1 MFQFVIGFSAGAAFA
16 SFLTSKGAAGV
27 LAHGEL
33 TPPRKK
39 VLSHLL
45 ANVHGPDQLRK
56 AARLFGA
63 EGLKVPA
70 AMLEGKAKQV
80 DQQAQIAEEWCI
92 RARANDQNA
101 MASIIATREEADK
114 GNPRAKVSCW
124 LIERWLDANPPA
136 DESTRAG
143 SRSAWRVCSWRS
155 SRTGWFDRARLKVFH
170 GIVERQHL
178 TRRG

>member
-1 MFQFVIGFSAGAAFA
+1 MFQFVLGFSAGAAFA
-16 SFLTSKGAAGV
+16 SYIGKGGTV

-56 AARLFGA
+56 MSRLFGA

-101 MASIIATREEADK
+101 MASIIETRNQAEQ

-136 DESTRAG
+136 EEAPTSAVALHGAFAAG
-143 SRSAWRVCSWRS
+143 EAPPPEELPEEGYQ
-155 SRTGWFDRARLKVFH
+155 TAT
-170 GIVERQHL
+170 E
-178 TRRG
+178 

>member
-1 MFQFVIGFSAGAAFA
+1 MYQFVLGFSAGAALA
-16 SFLTSKGAAGV
+16 SFLTSKGAANV

-39 VLSHLL
+39 VLAHIL

-63 EGLKVPA
+63 EGLKTSA
-70 AMLEGKAKQV
+70 AMLENKAKQV

-92 RARANDQNA
+92 RARAHDQNA
-101 MASIIATREEADK
+101 MGAIIATREQAAQ

-124 LIERWLDANPPA
+124 LIERWLDANPPDEVPASTA
-136 DESTRAG
+136 DVHGAFAAG
-143 SRSAWRVCSWRS
+143 EAPEPD
-155 SRTGWFDRARLKVFH
+155 G
-170 GIVERQHL
+170 L
-178 TRRG
+178 TEPS

>member
-1 MFQFVIGFSAGAAFA
+1 MFQFVLGFSAGAAFA
-16 SFLTSKGAAGV
+16 SFLAKGGHV

-56 AARLFGA
+56 MARMFGQ
-63 EGLKVPA
+63 EGHKQAA

-80 DQQAQIAEEWCI
+80 DQQAEIAEEWCI

-101 MASIIATREEADK
+101 MGAIIATREQAEQ

-124 LIERWLDANPPA
+124 LIERWLDANPPPG
-136 DESTRAG
+136 EVPSSTPEAHGAFAAG
-143 SRSAWRVCSWRS
+143 EAPEPDGMTEPS
-155 SRTGWFDRARLKVFH
+155 
-170 GIVERQHL
+170 
-178 TRRG
+178 

>member
-56 AARLFGA
+56 MSRMFGQ
-63 EGLKVPA
+63 EGLKTAA

-92 RARANDQNA
+92 RARAHDQNA
-101 MASIIATREEADK
+101 MASIIETRNQAEL

-136 DESTRAG
+136 EEAPPPALEAHGAFAAG
-143 SRSAWRVCSWRS
+143 EPPEPD
-155 SRTGWFDRARLKVFH
+155 G
-170 GIVERQHL
+170 L
-178 TRRG
+178 TEPG